1 MNPTQIPWLYT
12 LISVFLV
19 SLISLIGIITLS
31 FKTKRLNK
39 ILLYL
44 IALSAGT
51 LIGGAFLH
59 LIPELAEDSFTHYL
73 SIYILLGIVLFFI
86 LEKIIHWNHC
96 HKNLVD
102 KNHVHPFAY
111 TNLIGDGLH
120 NFLDGIIIA
129 ASYLISVPTGIATTI
144 AVLLH
149 EIPQEIGDFG
159 VLMHAGFSKS
169 KALAMNFLSA
179 LTAVLGAALT
189 LILTTSIEHI
199 EFPLT
204 AIAAGGFI
212 YIALSDLI
220 PEIHKHSHKISK
232 SLLQLLIFLIGIGLM
247 ALLLLL
253 E

>member
-1 MNPTQIPWLYT
+1 MLSQIWIYT
-12 LISVFLV
+12 LVSVFLV

-31 FKTKRLNK
+31 LKTQKLNK

-59 LIPELAEDSFTHYL
+59 LLPELAEDGFTL
-73 SIYILLGIVLFFI
+73 SISFYILSGILIFFV
-86 LEKIIHWNHC
+86 LEKVIHWNHC
-96 HKNLVD
+96 HTHLVD
-102 KNHVHPFAY
+102 KKHIHPFAY
-111 TNLIGDGLH
+111 TNLIGDALH

-129 ASYLISVPTGIATTI
+129 ASYLISIPAGIATTL
-144 AVLLH
+144 AVILH
-149 EIPQEIGDFG
+149 EIPQEVGDFG
-159 VLMHAGFSKS
+159 VLIQGGFTKS

-179 LTAVLGAALT
+179 LTAFLGAILT
-189 LILTTSIEHI
+189 LTLTSWVTNIEL
-199 EFPLT
+199 PLT

-232 SLLQLLIFLIGIGLM
+232 SLLQLLVFLIGIGLM